1 MALSETKPIDIA
13 KPQSHGQGA
22 SIRIGTGAK
31 FGFPKDPEYLFIN
44 DDQNGLILSA
54 TFSDGAFIQEGF
66 DFPFPYF
73 QMAFSDPS
81 GFLAERIPM
90 LESLSMAMS
99 FGKFHLNESISHDFY
114 WTQDQIHNTN
124 LSDHISG
131 SHVWAGVS
139 RYRKLD
145 GLKSKSFGISSAFAR
160 GVPLKNVI
168 HQIASAYTFS
178 SMIIDGYNIP
188 GSGIQNEDLWY
199 QANENDFDFIG
210 KHTTVAYNS
219 DASPY
224 LSFINLKN
232 EFYFDSLKN
241 LESQKVL
248 PNLNFKMEQG
258 PGQNLDPD
266 QIQYYDVIHMGV
278 PQAEKYYSS
287 QFYGIQA
294 SGSYLLNE
302 TTTKQFFNSPTLQ
315 PGEPNA
321 NARRKILTRNQDM
334 ALNLRNVQNLGIIDN
349 KNQLVNFKGRVAH
362 EHTNALTL
370 YRLNI
375 VIHFNADCVSGRTLS
390 LDFKDAADLSRKSM
404 YAGKW
409 LIIGTH
415 HSYDNQ
421 SRSMVTSVNLMRS
434 GLTLSPASKELQS
447 LVNDL

>member
-1 MALSETKPIDIA
+1 
-13 KPQSHGQGA
+13 
-22 SIRIGTGAK
+22 
-31 FGFPKDPEYLFIN
+31 
-44 DDQNGLILSA
+44 
-54 TFSDGAFIQEGF
+54 
-66 DFPFPYF
+66 
-73 QMAFSDPS
+73 
-81 GFLAERIPM
+81 
-90 LESLSMAMS
+90 
-99 FGKFHLNESISHDFY
+99 
-114 WTQDQIHNTN
+114 
-124 LSDHISG
+124 
-131 SHVWAGVS
+131 
-139 RYRKLD
+139 
-145 GLKSKSFGISSAFAR
+145 
-160 GVPLKNVI
+160 
-168 HQIASAYTFS
+168 
-178 SMIIDGYNIP
+178 
-188 GSGIQNEDLWY
+188 
-199 QANENDFDFIG
+199 
-210 KHTTVAYNS
+210 
-219 DASPY
+219 
-224 LSFINLKN
+224 
-232 EFYFDSLKN
+232 
-241 LESQKVL
+241 
-248 PNLNFKMEQG
+248 MEQG

>member
-241 LESQKVL
+241 LNHKKFYRTSISKWSR
-248 PNLNFKMEQG
+248 G
-258 PGQNLDPD
+258 PDR
-266 QIQYYDVIHMGV
+266 I
-278 PQAEKYYSS
+278 
-287 QFYGIQA
+287 
-294 SGSYLLNE
+294 
-302 TTTKQFFNSPTLQ
+302 
-315 PGEPNA
+315 
-321 NARRKILTRNQDM
+321 
-334 ALNLRNVQNLGIIDN
+334 
-349 KNQLVNFKGRVAH
+349 
-362 EHTNALTL
+362 
-370 YRLNI
+370 
-375 VIHFNADCVSGRTLS
+375 
-390 LDFKDAADLSRKSM
+390 
-404 YAGKW
+404 
-409 LIIGTH
+409 
-415 HSYDNQ
+415 
-421 SRSMVTSVNLMRS
+421 
-434 GLTLSPASKELQS
+434 
-447 LVNDL
+447 